1 MNHAVICVSI
11 GKRPWTKYTFDA
23 MERYAKNINSDF
35 IIESECNYKS
45 VNNFENK
52 FINVGRP
59 NKKGYIAKALVVE
72 KYLKKYDRIAVIDDS
87 YIIKSNADNLFELIP
102 ESYLGFN
109 PELHMNLKK
118 GKPTP
123 SSNVSFEYIKKY
135 IKENNLNEINYDWT
149 KYANSSLVLYD
160 RSHIEYF
167 SQDYIFNNLNLFNC
181 RQPHQSF
188 LYYTCAKFNIKQ
200 KEIPQSFHIIP
211 GIWEKLQRE
220 RSVLTSGKS
229 YINLDGVN
237 GVHYTGTYKHRE
249 SLLKEAHELWI
260 NN

>member
-1 MNHAVICVSI
+1 MNSAIICVSI
-11 GKRPWTKYTFDA
+11 GKRPWTKYTFNILKK
-23 MERYAKNINSDF
+23 YAKNINSDF
-35 IIESECNYKS
+35 IVESECNYKP
-45 VNNFENK
+45 VINFENRFVK
-52 FINVGRP
+52 VGRP

-87 YIIKSNADNLFELIP
+87 YIIKPNANNLFELIP

-109 PELHMNLKK
+109 PEVHMNLKK

-123 SSNVSFEYIKKY
+123 SSGVSFSSIKKY
-135 IKENNLNEINYDWT
+135 IKENNLKEINYDWT

-160 RSHIEYF
+160 KSHIEYF

-181 RQPHQSF
+181 RQPHQTF

-200 KEIPQSFHIIP
+200 KEIPQNFHIVP
-211 GIWEKLQRE
+211 GIWEKTSSE
-220 RSVLTSGKS
+220 RRILKSGKS
-229 YINLDGVN
+229 YINLDNVS
-237 GVHYTGTYKHRE
+237 GVHYTGTYNYRE
-249 SLLKEAHELWI
+249 LLLKEAYELWV